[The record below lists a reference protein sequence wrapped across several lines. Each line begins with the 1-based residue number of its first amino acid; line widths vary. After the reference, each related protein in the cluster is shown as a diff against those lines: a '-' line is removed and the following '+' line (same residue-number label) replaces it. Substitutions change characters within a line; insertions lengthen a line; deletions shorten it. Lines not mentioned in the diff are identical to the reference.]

1 MKPVTLR
8 IRHVN
13 YTNGT
18 ALVQGR
24 KTFPVNVHPTIRFDI
39 CAGDLAKVIKSA
51 VTGEWIMTDFIRM
64 DGDIE

>member
-8 IRHVN
+8 IRHVD
-13 YTNGT
+13 YKRGT

-24 KTFPVNVHPTIRFDI
+24 KTFPVTVHPNIRFDI
-39 CAGDLAKVIKSA
+39 TVGDLAKVIKSA

-64 DGDIE
+64 WGDVE

>member
-1 MKPVTLR
+1 MKPVTLK
-8 IRHVN
+8 IKHID

-24 KTFPVNVHPTIRFDI
+24 KTFPVQVSEKIRFDI
-39 CAGDLAKVIKSA
+39 CPGDIAKVVKS
-51 VTGEWIMTDFIRM
+51 VVSGEWIMTDFIRM